1 MSKKRILTGD
11 RPTGRLH
18 IGHYVGSLKRRV
30 ELQNS
35 GEINML
41 DYINGCKLTGLTK
54 EEYVNIIHNYKAYR
68 EKFNI

>member
-1 MSKKRILTGD
+1 MEVNITEEKFKAYR
-11 RPTGRLH
+11 
-18 IGHYVGSLKRRV
+18 

-41 DYINGCKLTGLTK
+41 DYINGCKLTRLSK
-54 EEYVNIIHNYKAYR
+54 EEYIDIINNYNTYR

>member
-1 MSKKRILTGD
+1 MEVNITEEKFKAYR
-11 RPTGRLH
+11 
-18 IGHYVGSLKRRV
+18 

-41 DYINGCKLTGLTK
+41 DYIKGSKLTGLTK
-54 EEYVNIIHNYKAYR
+54 EEYINIIHNYKAYR

>member
-1 MSKKRILTGD
+1 MEVNITEEKFKAYR
-11 RPTGRLH
+11 
-18 IGHYVGSLKRRV
+18 

-41 DYINGCKLTGLTK
+41 DYINGCKFTGLSK
-54 EEYVNIIHNYKAYR
+54 EEYINIINNYNTYR

>member
-1 MSKKRILTGD
+1 MEVNITEEKFIAYR
-11 RPTGRLH
+11 
-18 IGHYVGSLKRRV
+18 

-41 DYINGCKLTGLTK
+41 DYINGCKLTGLNK
-54 EEYVNIIHNYKAYR
+54 EEYVNIIHNYKGYR

>member
-1 MSKKRILTGD
+1 MEVNITEEKFKAYR
-11 RPTGRLH
+11 
-18 IGHYVGSLKRRV
+18 

-41 DYINGCKLTGLTK
+41 DYINGCKLTGLGK
-54 EEYVNIIHNYKAYR
+54 EEYIDIINNYNTYR

>member
-1 MSKKRILTGD
+1 MEVNITEEKFNAYR
-11 RPTGRLH
+11 
-18 IGHYVGSLKRRV
+18 

-41 DYINGCKLTGLTK
+41 DYIKGSKLTGLTK
-54 EEYVNIIHNYKAYR
+54 EEYINIIHNYKTYR

>member
-1 MSKKRILTGD
+1 MEVNITEEKFKAYR
-11 RPTGRLH
+11 
-18 IGHYVGSLKRRV
+18 

-41 DYINGCKLTGLTK
+41 DYINGCKLTGLNK
-54 EEYVNIIHNYKAYR
+54 EEYIDIIHNYNTYR

>member
-1 MSKKRILTGD
+1 MEVNITEEKFKAYR
-11 RPTGRLH
+11 
-18 IGHYVGSLKRRV
+18 

-41 DYINGCKLTGLTK
+41 DYINGCKLTSLTK
-54 EEYVNIIHNYKAYR
+54 DEYVNIIHNYKTYR

>member
-1 MSKKRILTGD
+1 MEVNITEEKFKAYR
-11 RPTGRLH
+11 
-18 IGHYVGSLKRRV
+18 

-41 DYINGCKLTGLTK
+41 DYINGCKLTALSK
-54 EEYVNIIHNYKAYR
+54 EEYIDIINNYNTYR

>member
-1 MSKKRILTGD
+1 MEVNITEEKFKAYR
-11 RPTGRLH
+11 
-18 IGHYVGSLKRRV
+18 

-41 DYINGCKLTGLTK
+41 DYINGCKLTGLNK
-54 EEYVNIIHNYKAYR
+54 EEYVNIIHNYKVYR

>member
-1 MSKKRILTGD
+1 MEVNITKEKFKAYR
-11 RPTGRLH
+11 
-18 IGHYVGSLKRRV
+18 

-41 DYINGCKLTGLTK
+41 DYINGCKLTGLSK
-54 EEYVNIIHNYKAYR
+54 EECIDIINNYNTYR

>member
-1 MSKKRILTGD
+1 MEVNITEEKFKAYR
-11 RPTGRLH
+11 
-18 IGHYVGSLKRRV
+18 

-41 DYINGCKLTGLTK
+41 DYIKGCKLTGLSK
-54 EEYVNIIHNYKAYR
+54 EEYINIINNYNTYR

>member
-1 MSKKRILTGD
+1 MEVNITEKKFKAYR
-11 RPTGRLH
+11 
-18 IGHYVGSLKRRV
+18 

>member
-1 MSKKRILTGD
+1 MEVNITEEKFKAYR
-11 RPTGRLH
+11 
-18 IGHYVGSLKRRV
+18 

-35 GEINML
+35 VEINML
-41 DYINGCKLTGLTK
+41 DYIKGCKLTGLTK

>member
-1 MSKKRILTGD
+1 MEVNITEGKFKAYR
-11 RPTGRLH
+11 
-18 IGHYVGSLKRRV
+18 

-41 DYINGCKLTGLTK
+41 DYINGCKLTGLSE
-54 EEYVNIIHNYKAYR
+54 EEYIDIIHNYNTYR

>member
-1 MSKKRILTGD
+1 MKVNITEEKFKAYR
-11 RPTGRLH
+11 
-18 IGHYVGSLKRRV
+18 

-41 DYINGCKLTGLTK
+41 DYINGCKLTGLGK
-54 EEYVNIIHNYKAYR
+54 EEYINIIHNYNTYR

>member
-1 MSKKRILTGD
+1 MEVNITEEKFKAYR
-11 RPTGRLH
+11 
-18 IGHYVGSLKRRV
+18 

-41 DYINGCKLTGLTK
+41 DYINVCKLTGLSK
-54 EEYVNIIHNYKAYR
+54 EEYIDIINNYNTYR

>member
-1 MSKKRILTGD
+1 MEVNITKEKFKAYR
-11 RPTGRLH
+11 
-18 IGHYVGSLKRRV
+18 

-41 DYINGCKLTGLTK
+41 DYINGCKLTCLSK
-54 EEYVNIIHNYKAYR
+54 EEYIDIINNYNTYR

>member
-1 MSKKRILTGD
+1 MEVNITEEKFKAYR
-11 RPTGRLH
+11 
-18 IGHYVGSLKRRV
+18 

-41 DYINGCKLTGLTK
+41 DYIKGCKLTGLTK

>member
-1 MSKKRILTGD
+1 MEVNITEEKFKAYR
-11 RPTGRLH
+11 
-18 IGHYVGSLKRRV
+18 

-41 DYINGCKLTGLTK
+41 DYINGCKLTDLNK
-54 EEYVNIIHNYKAYR
+54 EEYIDIIHNYNTYR

>member
-1 MSKKRILTGD
+1 MEVNITEEKFKAYR
-11 RPTGRLH
+11 
-18 IGHYVGSLKRRV
+18 

-41 DYINGCKLTGLTK
+41 DYINGCKLTDLTK

>member
-1 MSKKRILTGD
+1 MEVNITEEKFKAYR
-11 RPTGRLH
+11 
-18 IGHYVGSLKRRV
+18 

-41 DYINGCKLTGLTK
+41 DYINGCKHTGLNK
-54 EEYVNIIHNYKAYR
+54 EEYIDIIHNYNTYR

>member
-1 MSKKRILTGD
+1 MEVNITKEKFKAYR
-11 RPTGRLH
+11 
-18 IGHYVGSLKRRV
+18 

-41 DYINGCKLTGLTK
+41 DYINGCKLTDLSK
-54 EEYVNIIHNYKAYR
+54 EEYIDIINNYNTYR